1 VGHDYAGFAEIELDR
16 RRALGYPPFSRMLAV
31 RVEGS
36 EGGARRCA
44 EAIGEAARP
53 ALDPG
58 VSMLGPAPAAI
69 ERIRGRSRWH
79 ILFRAPELG
88 ALRRVH
94 RAVAPLAQ
102 HPPGGA
108 QVRFDVD
115 PHAML

>member
-1 VGHDYAGFAEIELDR
+1 
-16 RRALGYPPFSRMLAV
+16 MMAV

-36 EGGARRCA
+36 EAGARRTA
-44 EAIGEAARP
+44 EALGEAARP
-53 ALDPG
+53 ALSAG

-79 ILFRAPELG
+79 LLFRATDPA

-94 RAVAPLAQ
+94 RALGPAALR
-102 HPPGGA
+102 PPGGA
-108 QVRFDVD
+108 TVRFDVD